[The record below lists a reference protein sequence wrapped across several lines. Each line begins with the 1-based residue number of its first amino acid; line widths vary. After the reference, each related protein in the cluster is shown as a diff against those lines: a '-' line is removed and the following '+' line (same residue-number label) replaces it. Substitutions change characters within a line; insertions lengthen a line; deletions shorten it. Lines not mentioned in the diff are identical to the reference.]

1 MKNFYQDFGDNKK
14 IIYNSIL
21 KKLLMKMNK
30 QNGLNKKK
38 AQNLAENS

>member
-1 MKNFYQDFGDNKK
+1 MNIYTDLKDKMN